1 MSDIE
6 EHRKKI
12 KEITLEMI
20 KLLKTRTDIAKQIG
34 DAKASLGM
42 TVTDEEREDEL
53 RTQVAKLCKEID
65 LDQSTASKFLNLLL
79 NESVKVQ
86 SDNKQTHLSVFL
98 KAKALEEEGKKIIHL
113 EVGEPDFKPPEGVKI
128 ALAEVYNKGYG
139 KYGPAKGITE
149 LREVLIPG
157 NYFLP
162 SSSYSASIENVL
174 VCPGARFAVYL
185 AINTLLNP
193 GDEIIVIE
201 PAWPAYKDGALNAGI
216 KVRTIKTTLETK
228 WEPSVEQ
235 INNTINENTKMIVL
249 NYPNNPTGKILPRKL
264 LDSIVQTAKEHDL
277 YILSDEIYE
286 YYYTDGD
293 LKAPDIWTE
302 YGYEKTIVTKSFSK
316 SYAMT
321 GYRIGWVIAE
331 PSIIEKMSKL
341 QALSLTNVSEPIQYV
356 ALKAMTSTRS
366 QGRMEIN
373 PATARIC
380 FTGSSYVGDNADLVR
395 SRLEALVKIA
405 KDIGLEFV
413 EPDGAMYLFAKT
425 KYKDF
430 DATKFSEKLL
440 EHGVAIAP
448 GEGFGDYKEFFRIT
462 AIDETRLKEGMI
474 ILDTILK
481 ESYE

>member
-12 KEITLEMI
+12 EEITLEMI

-34 DAKASLGM
+34 DAKANLGM
-42 TVTDEEREDEL
+42 TVTDEEREDAL

-86 SDNKQTHLSVFL
+86 SDGKQTHLSVFL

-113 EVGEPDFKPPEGVKI
+113 EVGEPDFKPPKEVKT
-128 ALAEVYNKGYG
+128 ALAEVYDKGYG

-149 LREVLIPG
+149 LRKQIVV
-157 NYFLP
+157 
-162 SSSYSASIENVL
+162 SAVSGDVQVENIMI
-174 VCPGARFAVYL
+174 CPGARFAVYL
-185 AINTLLNP
+185 AITTLLNP

-201 PAWPAYKDGALNAGI
+201 PAWPAYKDCALNAGI
-216 KVRTIKTTLETK
+216 KVRTIKTALETK
-228 WEPSVEQ
+228 WEPSIEQ
-235 INNTINENTKMIVL
+235 INNAINENTKMIIL
-249 NYPNNPTGKILPRKL
+249 NYPNNPTGKTIPQKL
-264 LDSIVQTAKEHDL
+264 LDNIIQTAKEHDL
-277 YILSDEIYE
+277 YVLSDEIY
-286 YYYTDGD
+286 DMMQD
-293 LKAPDIWTE
+293 PDSWLE
-302 YGYEKTIVTKSFSK
+302 SVVQYNYEKSIITKSFSK

-321 GYRIGWVIAE
+321 GYRIGFAIAE

-356 ALKAMTSTRS
+356 ALQALGFDTSENVDIIS
-366 QGRMEIN
+366 
-373 PATARIC
+373 
-380 FTGSSYVGDNADLVR
+380 
-395 SRLEALVKIA
+395 SRLQALVKIA
-405 KDIGLEFV
+405 KDIGLEFI
-413 EPDGAMYLFAKT
+413 EPNGSMYLFAKT

-440 EHGVAIAP
+440 ERGVAIAP

-462 AIDETRLKEGMI
+462 AIDETKLKEGMI
-474 ILDTILK
+474 ILDAILK

>member
-12 KEITLEMI
+12 EEVTLEMI

-34 DAKASLGM
+34 DAKANLGM
-42 TVTDEEREDEL
+42 TVTDEEREDAL
-53 RTQVAKLCKEID
+53 RKQVIKLCKEID
-65 LDQSTASKFLNLLL
+65 LDQSTALKFLNLLL

-86 SDNKQTHLSVFL
+86 SDGKQTHLSVFL

-113 EVGEPDFKPPEGVKI
+113 EVGEPDFKPPEEVKT
-128 ALAEVYNKGYG
+128 ALAEVYDKGYG

-149 LREVLIPG
+149 LRMALSKKQDVD
-157 NYFLP
+157 F
-162 SSSYSASIENVL
+162 ENIMI
-174 VCPGARFAVYL
+174 CPGARFGVYL
-185 AINTLLNP
+185 AITTLLNP

-201 PAWPAYKDGALNAGI
+201 PAWPAYKDCALNAGI

-228 WEPSVEQ
+228 WEPSIEQ
-235 INNTINENTKMIVL
+235 INNAINENTKMIVL
-249 NYPNNPTGKILPRKL
+249 NYPNNPTGKMISED
-264 LDSIVQTAKEHDL
+264 LDSIMQTAKEHDL
-277 YILSDEIYE
+277 YVLSDEIYSD
-286 YYYTDGD
+286 YTFKGLIDMEMED
-293 LKAPDIWTE
+293 YKKSI
-302 YGYEKTIVTKSFSK
+302 ITKSFSK

-321 GYRIGWVIAE
+321 GYRIGYVIAE

-341 QALSLTNVSEPIQYV
+341 QTLSLTNVSEPIQYV
-356 ALKAMTSTRS
+356 ALKALDVDTFENERK
-366 QGRMEIN
+366 IK
-373 PATARIC
+373 
-380 FTGSSYVGDNADLVR
+380 
-395 SRLEALVKIA
+395 SRLEVLVKSA

-425 KYKDF
+425 KYNDF

-462 AIDETRLKEGMI
+462 AIDETKLKEGMI
-474 ILDTILK
+474 ILDAILK

>member
-12 KEITLEMI
+12 EEITLEMI

-42 TVTDEEREDEL
+42 TVTDEEREDTL
-53 RTQVAKLCKEID
+53 RSQVAKLCKEID

-86 SDNKQTHLSVFL
+86 SESKQTHLSVFL

-113 EVGEPDFKPPEGVKI
+113 EVGEPDFKPPKEVKT
-128 ALAEVYNKGYG
+128 ALEEVYDKGYG

-149 LREVLIPG
+149 LRNELTKVVG
-157 NYFLP
+157 T
-162 SSSYSASIENVL
+162 SVADIENIMI
-174 VCPGARFAVYL
+174 CPGARFGVYL
-185 AINTLLNP
+185 AITTLLNP

-201 PAWPAYKDGALNAGI
+201 PAWPAYKDCALNAGI

-235 INNTINENTKMIVL
+235 INNAINENTKMIVL
-249 NYPNNPTGKILPRKL
+249 NYPNNPTGKILSEEL
-264 LDSIVQTAKEHDL
+264 LANIFQTAKEHDL
-277 YILSDEIYE
+277 YVLSDEIYE
-286 YYYTDGD
+286 NYYMSEKKLLELMSSDNLTG
-293 LKAPDIWTE
+293 K
-302 YGYEKTIVTKSFSK
+302 YEKSIRTKSFSK
-316 SYAMT
+316 SHAMT
-321 GYRIGWVIAE
+321 GFRIGWVVAE
-331 PSIIEKMSKL
+331 PSIIDKMSKL

-356 ALKAMTSTRS
+356 ALQALKAYD
-366 QGRMEIN
+366 
-373 PATARIC
+373 
-380 FTGSSYVGDNADLVR
+380 TGAIGENR
-395 SRLEALVKIA
+395 KIIKSRLDALVKIA
-405 KDIGLEFV
+405 KDIGLEFI

-462 AIDETRLKEGMI
+462 AIDETKLKEGMT
-474 ILDTILK
+474 ILDTVLK
-481 ESYE
+481 ETV

>member
-12 KEITLEMI
+12 EEITLEMI

-42 TVTDEEREDEL
+42 TVTDEEREDAL
-53 RTQVAKLCKEID
+53 RKQVTKLCKEID

-86 SDNKQTHLSVFL
+86 SDGKQTHLSVFL

-113 EVGEPDFKPPEGVKI
+113 EVGEPDFKPPKEVKT
-128 ALAEVYNKGYG
+128 ALEEVYDKGYG

-149 LREVLIPG
+149 LRKVLAAQVNQEG
-157 NYFLP
+157 RKV
-162 SSSYSASIENVL
+162 SEENIMI
-174 VCPGARFAVYL
+174 CPGARFAVYL
-185 AINTLLNP
+185 AITTLLNP

-201 PAWPAYKDGALNAGI
+201 PAWPAYKDCALNAGI

-228 WEPSVEQ
+228 WEPSIEQ
-235 INNTINENTKMIVL
+235 INNAVNENTKMIIL
-249 NYPNNPTGKILPRKL
+249 NSPNNPTGKILPKKL
-264 LDSIVQTAKEHDL
+264 QDSIIETAEEHDL
-277 YILSDEIYE
+277 YVLSDEIYE
-286 YYYTDGD
+286 
-293 LKAPDIWTE
+293 E
-302 YGYEKTIVTKSFSK
+302 YDRGKILCGPCSCWDVQYEKTIITKSFSK
-316 SYAMT
+316 SHAMT
-321 GYRIGWVIAE
+321 GYRIGYVIVE

-341 QALSLTNVSEPIQYV
+341 QALSLTIVSEPIQYAALQ
-356 ALKAMTSTRS
+356 ALKADVSGNT
-366 QGRMEIN
+366 EIIN
-373 PATARIC
+373 
-380 FTGSSYVGDNADLVR
+380 
-395 SRLEALVKIA
+395 SRLEALIKIA
-405 KDIGLEFV
+405 KDIGLEFI

-462 AIDETRLKEGMI
+462 AIDETKLMEGMT
-474 ILDTILK
+474 ILDTVLK
-481 ESYE
+481 E

>member
-12 KEITLEMI
+12 EAITLEMI

-42 TVTDEEREDEL
+42 TVTDEEREDAL
-53 RTQVAKLCKEID
+53 RNQVTKLCKEID

-86 SDNKQTHLSVFL
+86 SDSKQTHLSVFL

-113 EVGEPDFKPPEGVKI
+113 EVGEPDFKPPEEVKT
-128 ALAEVYNKGYG
+128 ALAEVYDKGYG

-149 LREVLIPG
+149 LRKALAESEEA
-157 NYFLP
+157 N
-162 SSSYSASIENVL
+162 IEFCDGRCTEENIMI
-174 VCPGARFAVYL
+174 CPGARFAVYL
-185 AINTLLNP
+185 AITTLLNP
-193 GDEIIVIE
+193 GDEMIVIE
-201 PAWPAYKDGALNAGI
+201 PAWPAYKDCALNAGI

-228 WEPSVEQ
+228 WEPSIEQ
-235 INNTINENTKMIVL
+235 INNAINENTKMIIL
-249 NYPNNPTGKILPRKL
+249 NYPNNPTGKILSNEL
-264 LDSIVQTAKEHDL
+264 LASIIRTAEDHDL
-277 YILSDEIYE
+277 YVLSDEIYSE
-286 YYYTDGD
+286 YANDD
-293 LKAPDIWTE
+293 WKSVDIFGSE
-302 YGYEKTIVTKSFSK
+302 QHEKKIITQSFSK
-316 SYAMT
+316 SHAMT
-321 GYRIGWVIAE
+321 GYRIGYVIAE

-356 ALKAMTSTRS
+356 ALQVFYREYADENA
-366 QGRMEIN
+366 EI
-373 PATARIC
+373 IK
-380 FTGSSYVGDNADLVR
+380 
-395 SRLEALVKIA
+395 SRLKALIKSA
-405 KDIGLEFV
+405 KDIGLEFI

-425 KYKDF
+425 KHKNF

-462 AIDETRLKEGMI
+462 AIDETKLMEGMI
-474 ILDTILK
+474 ILDTVLK

>member
-12 KEITLEMI
+12 EKITLEMI

-42 TVTDEEREDEL
+42 TVTDEEREDAL
-53 RTQVAKLCKEID
+53 RAQVAKLCKEID
-65 LDQSTASKFLNLLL
+65 LDQSTALKFLNLLL

-86 SDNKQTHLSVFL
+86 SDNKQTHLSIFL

-113 EVGEPDFKPPEGVKI
+113 EVGEPDFKPPKEVKT
-128 ALAEVYNKGYG
+128 ALEEVYDKGYG
-139 KYGPAKGITE
+139 KYGSPKGITE
-149 LREVLIPG
+149 LLDEILLHEGESLIGTGFTSEDLEV
-157 NYFLP
+157 
-162 SSSYSASIENVL
+162 ENIM

-185 AINTLLNP
+185 AISTLLNP

-201 PAWPAYKDGALNAGI
+201 PSWPAYKDCALNAGI

-228 WEPSVEQ
+228 WEPSIDQ
-235 INNTINENTKMIVL
+235 INNAINENTKMIVL
-249 NYPNNPTGKILPRKL
+249 NYPNNPTGKYFPEKIQ
-264 LDSIVQTAKEHDL
+264 DSIIEIAKKHDL
-277 YILSDEIYE
+277 YVLSDEIYAEFAEHTNIPTSGVSFKSVLE
-286 YYYTDGD
+286 YNY
-293 LKAPDIWTE
+293 KKSI
-302 YGYEKTIVTKSFSK
+302 ITKSFSK

-321 GYRIGWVIAE
+321 GYRIGYAVAD
-331 PSIIEKMSKL
+331 PSIIDKMSKL

-356 ALKAMTSTRS
+356 ALQALKSEEAVAENSK
-366 QGRMEIN
+366 I
-373 PATARIC
+373 IK
-380 FTGSSYVGDNADLVR
+380 
-395 SRLEALVKIA
+395 SRLDVLVKIA
-405 KDIGLEFV
+405 KDIGLEFI

-440 EHGVAIAP
+440 NHGVAIAP

-462 AIDETRLKEGMI
+462 AVDESRLIEGMRILDSMLKEKN
-474 ILDTILK
+474 D
-481 ESYE
+481 

>member
-12 KEITLEMI
+12 EEITLEMI
-20 KLLKTRTDIAKQIG
+20 KLLKTRTDVAKQIG
-34 DAKASLGM
+34 DAKANLGM
-42 TVTDEEREDEL
+42 TVTDEEREDAL
-53 RTQVAKLCKEID
+53 RSQVTKLCKEID
-65 LDQSTASKFLNLLL
+65 LDQSTALKFLNFLF

-113 EVGEPDFKPPEGVKI
+113 EVGEPDFKPPEEVKT
-128 ALAEVYNKGYG
+128 ALAEVYDKGYG
-139 KYGPAKGITE
+139 KYGSPKGITE
-149 LREVLIPG
+149 LRKALSEEGVLPLEDIM
-157 NYFLP
+157 
-162 SSSYSASIENVL
+162 I
-174 VCPGARFAVYL
+174 CPGARFAVYL

-201 PAWPAYKDGALNAGI
+201 PAWPAYKDCALNAGI

-341 QALSLTNVSEPIQYV
+341 QALSLTNVSEPIQYAALQ
-356 ALKAMTSTRS
+356 ALKADVSGNT
-366 QGRMEIN
+366 EIIN
-373 PATARIC
+373 
-380 FTGSSYVGDNADLVR
+380 
-395 SRLEALVKIA
+395 SRLEALIKIA

-425 KYKDF
+425 KYKNF

>member
-12 KEITLEMI
+12 EEITLEMI

-42 TVTDEEREDEL
+42 TVTDEEREDML
-53 RTQVAKLCKEID
+53 RSQVAKLCKEID

-113 EVGEPDFKPPEGVKI
+113 EVGEPDFQPPKEVKT
-128 ALAEVYNKGYG
+128 ALEEVYDKGYG

-149 LREVLIPG
+149 LREALALREEEPDEDFIM
-157 NYFLP
+157 
-162 SSSYSASIENVL
+162 I
-174 VCPGARFAVYL
+174 CPGARFAVYL
-185 AINTLLNP
+185 AITTLLNP

-201 PAWPAYKDGALNAGI
+201 PAWPAYKDCALNAGI

-228 WEPSVEQ
+228 WEPSIDQ
-235 INNTINENTKMIVL
+235 INNAINENTKMIVL
-249 NYPNNPTGKILPRKL
+249 NYPNNPTGKILPEKL
-264 LDSIVQTAKEHDL
+264 QNSIMETAEEHDL
-277 YILSDEIYE
+277 YVLSDEIYSE
-286 YYYTDGD
+286 YTNDNCIALSWRDFHQNLSNYIT
-293 LKAPDIWTE
+293 
-302 YGYEKTIVTKSFSK
+302 TKSFSK
-316 SYAMT
+316 SHAMT
-321 GYRIGWVIAE
+321 GFRVGYVIAD
-331 PSIIEKMSKL
+331 PSIIDKMSKL

-356 ALKAMTSTRS
+356 ALQALKADTSENTKI
-366 QGRMEIN
+366 IN
-373 PATARIC
+373 
-380 FTGSSYVGDNADLVR
+380 

-405 KDIGLEFV
+405 KDIGLEFI

-425 KYKDF
+425 KYKNF

-462 AIDETRLKEGMI
+462 AIDETKLKEGMI
-474 ILDTILK
+474 ILDTVLK

>member
-12 KEITLEMI
+12 EEITLEMI

-34 DAKASLGM
+34 DTKASLGM
-42 TVTDEEREDEL
+42 TVTDEEREDAL
-53 RTQVAKLCKEID
+53 RTQVTKLCKEID
-65 LDQSTASKFLNLLL
+65 LDQSTALKFLNLLF

-98 KAKALEEEGKKIIHL
+98 KAKELEEQGKKIIHL
-113 EVGEPDFKPPEGVKI
+113 EVGEPDFKPPEEVKT
-128 ALAEVYNKGYG
+128 ALAEVYDKGYG

-149 LREVLIPG
+149 LRMALSKKQDVD
-157 NYFLP
+157 F
-162 SSSYSASIENVL
+162 ENIMI
-174 VCPGARFAVYL
+174 CPGARFGVYL
-185 AINTLLNP
+185 AITTLLNP

-201 PAWPAYKDGALNAGI
+201 PAWPAYKDCALNAGI

-228 WEPSVEQ
+228 WEPSIEQ
-235 INNTINENTKMIVL
+235 INNAINENTKMIVL
-249 NYPNNPTGKILPRKL
+249 NYPNNPTGKMISED
-264 LDSIVQTAKEHDL
+264 LDSIMQTAKEHDL
-277 YILSDEIYE
+277 YVLSDEIYSD
-286 YYYTDGD
+286 YTFKGLIDMEMED
-293 LKAPDIWTE
+293 YKKSI
-302 YGYEKTIVTKSFSK
+302 ITKSFSK

-321 GYRIGWVIAE
+321 GYRIGWALAE

-356 ALKAMTSTRS
+356 ALQALKADTSENTKI
-366 QGRMEIN
+366 IN
-373 PATARIC
+373 
-380 FTGSSYVGDNADLVR
+380 
-395 SRLEALVKIA
+395 SRLQALFHIA
-405 KDIGLEFV
+405 KDIGLEFI

-425 KYKDF
+425 KYKNF

-474 ILDTILK
+474 ILDTVLK

>member
-12 KEITLEMI
+12 EEITLEMI

-65 LDQSTASKFLNLLL
+65 LDQSTALKFLNLLL

-113 EVGEPDFKPPEGVKI
+113 EVGEPDFRSPKEVKT
-128 ALAEVYNKGYG
+128 ALEEVYDKGYG

-149 LREVLIPG
+149 LRDEISLHEDKLLIGLGSEAEVKV
-157 NYFLP
+157 
-162 SSSYSASIENVL
+162 ENIM

-185 AINTLLNP
+185 AISTLLNP

-201 PAWPAYKDGALNAGI
+201 PSWPAYKDCALNAGI

-228 WEPSVEQ
+228 WEPSIDQ
-235 INNTINENTKMIVL
+235 INNAINENTKMIVL
-249 NYPNNPTGKILPRKL
+249 NYPNNPTGKYFPEKIQ
-264 LDSIVQTAKEHDL
+264 DSIIEIAKKHDL
-277 YILSDEIYE
+277 YVLSDEIYAEFAEHTKIPTSGVSFKSVLE
-286 YYYTDGD
+286 YNY
-293 LKAPDIWTE
+293 KKSI
-302 YGYEKTIVTKSFSK
+302 ITKSFSK

-321 GYRIGWVIAE
+321 GYRIGWVVAE
-331 PSIIEKMSKL
+331 PSIIDKMSKL

-356 ALKAMTSTRS
+356 ALQALKSEEA
-366 QGRMEIN
+366 
-373 PATARIC
+373 
-380 FTGSSYVGDNADLVR
+380 VHLNAGIIK
-395 SRLEALVKIA
+395 SRLDALVKIA

-430 DATKFSEKLL
+430 DATEFSGKLL

-462 AIDETRLKEGMI
+462 AIDETKLKEGMI
-474 ILDTILK
+474 ILDTVLK

>member
-12 KEITLEMI
+12 EEVTLEMI

-34 DAKASLGM
+34 DAKANLGM
-42 TVTDEEREDEL
+42 TVTDEEREDAL
-53 RTQVAKLCKEID
+53 RKQVIKLCKEID
-65 LDQSTASKFLNLLL
+65 LDQSTALKFLNLLL

-86 SDNKQTHLSVFL
+86 SDGKQTHLSVFL

-113 EVGEPDFKPPEGVKI
+113 EVGEPDFKPPLSVKT
-128 ALAEVYNKGYG
+128 ALEEVYDKGYG

-149 LREVLIPG
+149 LRNGLAGWTNGQFEKYVAL
-157 NYFLP
+157 NLDQ
-162 SSSYSASIENVL
+162 ENIM

-185 AINTLLNP
+185 AITTLLNP

-201 PAWPAYKDGALNAGI
+201 PAWPAYKDCALNAGI
-216 KVRTIKTTLETK
+216 KVRTIKTTLETR
-228 WEPSVEQ
+228 WEPSIDQ
-235 INNTINENTKMIVL
+235 INNAINENTKMIVL
-249 NYPNNPTGKILPRKL
+249 NYPNNPTGKTLPEKL
-264 LDSIVQTAKEHDL
+264 LDSIMQTAKEHDL
-277 YILSDEIYE
+277 YVLSDEIYE
-286 YYYTDGD
+286 DYYSGPGNVEGEWPKEILT
-293 LKAPDIWTE
+293 
-302 YGYEKTIVTKSFSK
+302 YGYEKSIITKSFSK
-316 SYAMT
+316 SFAMT
-321 GYRIGWVIAE
+321 GFRIGYTITE

-341 QALSLTNVSEPIQYV
+341 QALSLTNVSEPIQYA
-356 ALKAMTSTRS
+356 ALQVINSPFEAV
-366 QGRMEIN
+366 QENAEIIE
-373 PATARIC
+373 T
-380 FTGSSYVGDNADLVR
+380 
-395 SRLEALVKIA
+395 RLEILVESA
-405 KDIGLEFV
+405 KDIGLEFI

-425 KYKDF
+425 KYKNF

-474 ILDTILK
+474 ILDTVLK

>member
-12 KEITLEMI
+12 EEITLEMI

-42 TVTDEEREDEL
+42 TVTDEEREDAL
-53 RTQVAKLCKEID
+53 RTQVTKLCKEID

-86 SDNKQTHLSVFL
+86 SDGKQTHLSVFL

-113 EVGEPDFKPPEGVKI
+113 EVGEPDFKPPKEVKT
-128 ALAEVYNKGYG
+128 ALAEVYDKGYG
-139 KYGPAKGITE
+139 KYGSPKGITE
-149 LREVLIPG
+149 LRKVLAAQVNQEG
-157 NYFLP
+157 RKV
-162 SSSYSASIENVL
+162 SEENIMI
-174 VCPGARFAVYL
+174 CPGARFGVYL
-185 AINTLLNP
+185 AITTLLNP

-201 PAWPAYKDGALNAGI
+201 PAWPAYKDCALNAGV
-216 KVRTIKTTLETK
+216 KVRTIKTTLETE
-228 WEPSVEQ
+228 WEPSIEQ
-235 INNTINENTKMIVL
+235 INNAINENTKMIVI
-249 NYPNNPTGKILPRKL
+249 NYPNNPTGKWWNPMVDKI
-264 LDSIVQTAKEHDL
+264 INAAEEHDL
-277 YILSDEIYE
+277 YVLSDEIYE
-286 YYYTDGD
+286 KYDRGTVLGNPSCWDVQSNVD
-293 LKAPDIWTE
+293 
-302 YGYEKTIVTKSFSK
+302 KTIITKSFSK
-316 SYAMT
+316 SHAMT
-321 GYRIGWVIAE
+321 GYRIGYVIAE

-341 QALSLTNVSEPIQYV
+341 QALSLTNVSEPIQYAALQ
-356 ALKAMTSTRS
+356 ALKADVSGNT
-366 QGRMEIN
+366 EIIN
-373 PATARIC
+373 
-380 FTGSSYVGDNADLVR
+380 
-395 SRLEALVKIA
+395 SRLEALIKIA

-425 KYKDF
+425 KYKNF

-474 ILDTILK
+474 ILDTVLK

>member
-12 KEITLEMI
+12 EEITLEMI

-34 DAKASLGM
+34 DAKANLGM
-42 TVTDEEREDEL
+42 TVTDEEREDAL
-53 RTQVAKLCKEID
+53 RTQVTKLCKEID

-86 SDNKQTHLSVFL
+86 SDNKQTHLSMFL

-113 EVGEPDFKPPEGVKI
+113 EVGEPDFKPPKGVKI
-128 ALAEVYNKGYG
+128 ALAEVYNNYG

-149 LREVLIPG
+149 LRKELIPY
-157 NYFLP
+157 NRSMP
-162 SSSYSASIENVL
+162 TSSYSASIENIMI
-174 VCPGARFAVYL
+174 CPGARFAVYL

-201 PAWPAYKDGALNAGI
+201 PAWPAYKDCALNAGI

-235 INNTINENTKMIVL
+235 INNAINENTKMIVL
-249 NYPNNPTGKILPRKL
+249 NYPNNPTGKILLPED
-264 LDSIVQTAKEHDL
+264 LDSIMQTAKEHDL
-277 YILSDEIYE
+277 YVLSDEIYSE
-286 YYYTDGD
+286 YTFD
-293 LKAPDIWTE
+293 TTVNVFS
-302 YGYEKTIVTKSFSK
+302 YGYKKSIITQSFSK
-316 SYAMT
+316 SKAMT
-321 GYRIGWVIAE
+321 GYRIGYVIAE

-341 QALSLTNVSEPIQYV
+341 QTLSLTNVSEPIQYA
-356 ALKAMTSTRS
+356 ALQALEADVSGNT
-366 QGRMEIN
+366 EIIN
-373 PATARIC
+373 
-380 FTGSSYVGDNADLVR
+380 

-405 KDIGLEFV
+405 KDIGLEFI

-425 KYKDF
+425 KYKNF

-474 ILDTILK
+474 ILDTVLK

>member
-12 KEITLEMI
+12 EEITLEMI

-42 TVTDEEREDEL
+42 TVTDEEREDAL
-53 RTQVAKLCKEID
+53 RTQVSKLCKEID

-98 KAKALEEEGKKIIHL
+98 KAKALEEQGKKIIHL
-113 EVGEPDFKPPEGVKI
+113 EVGEPDFKPPKEVKT
-128 ALAEVYNKGYG
+128 ALEEVYDKGYG
-139 KYGPAKGITE
+139 KYGSPKGITE
-149 LREVLIPG
+149 LLDKILLHEGESLIGTGFTGEDLEV
-157 NYFLP
+157 
-162 SSSYSASIENVL
+162 ENIM

-185 AINTLLNP
+185 AISTLLNP

-201 PAWPAYKDGALNAGI
+201 PSWPAYKDCALNAGI

-228 WEPSVEQ
+228 WEPSIDQ
-235 INNTINENTKMIVL
+235 INNAINENTKMIVL
-249 NYPNNPTGKILPRKL
+249 NYPNNPTGKYFPEKIQ
-264 LDSIVQTAKEHDL
+264 DSIIEIAKKHDL
-277 YILSDEIYE
+277 YVLSDEIYAEFAEHTNIPTSGVSFKSVLE
-286 YYYTDGD
+286 YNY
-293 LKAPDIWTE
+293 KKSI
-302 YGYEKTIVTKSFSK
+302 ITKSFSK

-321 GYRIGWVIAE
+321 GYRIGWVVAE
-331 PSIIEKMSKL
+331 PSIIDKMSKL

-356 ALKAMTSTRS
+356 ALQAIKTEEAVAENS
-366 QGRMEIN
+366 
-373 PATARIC
+373 RIIK
-380 FTGSSYVGDNADLVR
+380 
-395 SRLEALVKIA
+395 SRLDTLVKIA

-425 KYKDF
+425 KHKNF

-440 EHGVAIAP
+440 ERGVAIAP

-462 AIDETRLKEGMI
+462 AIDETKLKEGMI
-474 ILDTILK
+474 ILDTVLK

>member
-12 KEITLEMI
+12 EAITLEMI

-113 EVGEPDFKPPEGVKI
+113 EVGEPDFKPPEEVKT
-128 ALAEVYNKGYG
+128 ALAEVYDKGYG
-139 KYGPAKGITE
+139 KYGSPKGIIE
-149 LREVLIPG
+149 LRRAISELH
-157 NYFLP
+157 
-162 SSSYSASIENVL
+162 YSENEPPDNIM

-185 AINTLLNP
+185 AITTLLNP

-201 PAWPAYKDGALNAGI
+201 PAWPAYKDCALNAGI
-216 KVRTIKTTLETK
+216 KVRTVKTTLETK
-228 WEPSVEQ
+228 WEPSIEQ
-235 INNTINENTKMIVL
+235 INNVINENTKMIVL
-249 NYPNNPTGKILPRKL
+249 NYPNNPTGKILSEKL
-264 LDSIVQTAKEHDL
+264 LDSIIQTAKKHDL
-277 YILSDEIYE
+277 YVLSDEIYYE
-286 YYYTDGD
+286 YVYHGWEQSILLYN
-293 LKAPDIWTE
+293 
-302 YGYEKTIVTKSFSK
+302 YEKSIITQSFSK
-316 SYAMT
+316 SHAMT
-321 GYRIGWVIAE
+321 GYRIGYVRAE

-341 QALSLTNVSEPIQYV
+341 QALSLTNVSEPIQYA
-356 ALKAMTSTRS
+356 ALQALEADVSGNTKI
-366 QGRMEIN
+366 IN
-373 PATARIC
+373 
-380 FTGSSYVGDNADLVR
+380 

-405 KDIGLEFV
+405 KDIGLEFI

-425 KYKDF
+425 KYKNF
-430 DATKFSEKLL
+430 DATEFSEKLL
-440 EHGVAIAP
+440 EQGVAIAP

-462 AIDETRLKEGMI
+462 AIDETKLIAGMK
-474 ILDTILK
+474 ILDTVLK
-481 ESYE
+481 ERYG